1 MEFPIGMFVGMIV
14 GIFVS
19 AILWGFVAIPVQTDS
34 QFKKDCVAM
43 AHGSVDKSAKNICA
57 KNGKILFHK

>member
-1 MEFPIGMFVGMIV
+1 MDVVVGLLVGFVVSFMISS
-14 GIFVS
+14 F
-19 AILWGFVAIPVQTDS
+19 LWGFAIMPGKTDD

-43 AHGSVDKSAKNICA
+43 AHGTVDKSANNICV